1 MNYRNTTYSVI
12 TSVLFMHIP
21 LYGMESTSNPAIKNM
36 LEVVTTIYKTTEAV
50 INSCNDLKD
59 FYSNCPR
66 NLSHNKETN
75 LTATLDENMDEFYNI
90 IIESNA
96 TLKTKNSF
104 TEKLLNTIKTDL
116 MHPCNT
122 DQPSFYVLDNHI
134 KNINTIRDI
143 AILKIIDQA
152 QLQPLTNKNDFEEIS
167 NIIIKY
173 IQLVKTKASIHKNIV
188 YAYSLKQF
196 LPFIID
202 DAEYK
207 HKSLLLTKKIAYIDT
222 LIQKTVKTEYTMY
235 DTINHTILFTKT
247 LCAMNLD
254 KRILK
259 AYLLHVSDNNISL
272 CSSLQN
278 HIKNINTI
286 KEDRK
291 TNMDI
296 FNVMLS
302 TQTDSLCNIISRII
316 ELQKYLPV
324 ESIGAARTEYYEKII
339 NILSHSIAMLEKSA
353 IDTTFFDVEC
363 FTQLHNS
370 CNRLKKLLVIDKT
383 NQHVKQM
390 IEIHTKKINE
400 MLDACVNDYKQS
412 LQQGI
417 PLDTIESCL
426 QVLFETDDKNL
437 EPYLTTVLEKINSYA
452 QPQANQ
458 KNNLIN
464 ASIPETSIVAIYP
477 TNTTKEIKLL
487 QTNTPSCTQKNTTA
501 WTFAN
506 ILALPWT
513 AIKIIFNY
521 FIHLFF

>member
-1 MNYRNTTYSVI
+1 
-12 TSVLFMHIP
+12 MHIAV
-21 LYGMESTSNPAIKNM
+21 YGMESTSNPTIKNM
-36 LEVVTTIYKTTEAV
+36 LEVVTTIYKTSEAV

-66 NLSHNKETN
+66 NLPHNKETN
-75 LTATLDENMDEFYNI
+75 LTATLNENMDEFYNI
-90 IIESNA
+90 IIKSNT
-96 TLKTKNSF
+96 TLKTINSF
-104 TEKLLNTIKTDL
+104 TEKLFNTIKTDL
-116 MHPCNT
+116 MRPCNT
-122 DQPSFYVLDNHI
+122 DQPSFCVLDNHI

-188 YAYSLKQF
+188 CAYSLKQF

-235 DTINHTILFTKT
+235 DTINPTILFTKT

-259 AYLLHVSDNNISL
+259 VYLLHVSENNISL

-296 FNVMLS
+296 FNVMLN
-302 TQTDSLCNIISRII
+302 TQTDSLYNIISRII

-324 ESIGAARTEYYEKII
+324 ESIGTTKTEYYEKII
-339 NILSHSIAMLEKSA
+339 DILSHYIIMLKNST

-363 FTQLHNS
+363 FKQLHNS
-370 CNRLKKLLVIDKT
+370 CSRLKKLLVIDKT
-383 NQHVKQM
+383 NQQINDIITV
-390 IEIHTKKINE
+390 HTNKINE
-400 MLDACVNDYKQS
+400 MLNVCVNDYKTS
-412 LQQGI
+412 LEQDT
-417 PLDTIESCL
+417 PLDTIKSCL
-426 QVLFETDDKNL
+426 QVLFDTEDNNL
-437 EPYLTTVLEKINSYA
+437 EPYVTTVLEKIHISA
-452 QPQANQ
+452 PQDANQ
-458 KNNLIN
+458 KDN
-464 ASIPETSIVAIYP
+464 SIIDTPIQETSSVTIPPA
-477 TNTTKEIKLL
+477 TNTIKEIKSS
-487 QTNTPSCTQKNTTA
+487 QTNSPSCTPKETTS

-513 AIKIIFNY
+513 AIKILFNY
-521 FIHLFF
+521 FIHLFTFK